1 MSGSVLPNM
10 GRLLCLSQLRI
21 EAPDPQP
28 DQCCFHTIDEP
39 ALLAN
44 RLVAQHP
51 PPAGYDELELGR
63 LHDAPFEQ
71 RPVTGHPRGVA
82 GSRLT
87 PFMRHYR
94 AVNPI
99 AGDPPDRSADP

>member
-44 RLVAQHP
+44 QALALAAWSLSILLPQGMTNSNLVGCTTRPSNKGQSPVIREAL
-51 PPAGYDELELGR
+51 LE
-63 LHDAPFEQ
+63 A
-71 RPVTGHPRGVA
+71 VSPR
-82 GSRLT
+82 S
-87 PFMRHYR
+87 
-94 AVNPI
+94 
-99 AGDPPDRSADP
+99 